1 MRSLT
6 LTTVLLTC
14 LACGGVLPLDDL
26 PLDDLPLSIPAP
38 AAEAEEEEASAPEE
52 ADGSADIDTDVPV
65 SDISL
70 VALAM
75 AEELTTA
82 ERQPAPFSDE
92 PVPEV
97 EPEELAERI
106 DIVAAWV
113 TDNPEVVAHRALLV
127 DRLHA
132 HADEEVAEAW
142 AGLQADL
149 ADKPPLEVDVATAPW
164 RVIVAFAQL
173 YDTSEDWAFF
183 VGDVQEAV
191 KEHAVGTGSL
201 QWGQQEVQVMRNGR
215 PVHKVAVP
223 AEALEPFAQ
232 GYLVIMEGKEPQLF
246 GHAPVAELLPAM
258 GKLLELPLSA
268 D

>member
-14 LACGGVLPLDDL
+14 LACGGVVPLDE
-26 PLDDLPLSIPAP
+26 LPLSVPSP
-38 AAEAEEEEASAPEE
+38 AAETEEEEEEEAP
-52 ADGSADIDTDVPV
+52 ADAEGGSADIDTDVPA

-75 AEELTTA
+75 AEELATA
-82 ERQPAPFSDE
+82 ERQPPPFSDE

-127 DRLHA
+127 DRLRA
-132 HADEEVAEAW
+132 HANEEVAEAW

-149 ADKPPLEVDVATAPW
+149 EAKEPLEVDVATAPW
-164 RVIVAFAQL
+164 RVIIAFAQF

-183 VGDVQEAV
+183 VGDVQKAV
-191 KEHAVGTGSL
+191 KEHAVGMGYL
-201 QWGQQEVQVMRNGR
+201 QWGQRELQVMRNGR

-246 GHAPVAELLPAM
+246 GHAPVAELLPDM